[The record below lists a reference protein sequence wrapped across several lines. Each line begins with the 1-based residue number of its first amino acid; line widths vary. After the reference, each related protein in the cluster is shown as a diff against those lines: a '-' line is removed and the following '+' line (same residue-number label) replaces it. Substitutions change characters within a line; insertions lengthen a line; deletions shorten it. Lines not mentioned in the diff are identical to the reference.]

1 MQQPNPQPSSTSAA
15 STEHHSALFARLVLQ
30 LADLAM
36 VMMGRV
42 PNPQTGQPHRD
53 FEAAQMFIDQLDMLE
68 VKTRGNL
75 LPEESRLLRETL
87 MQLRLAFVEAVE
99 EVPSSTEARSASDT
113 PSTAPPQPGPAAPAT
128 ASASSTPQQPTQ
140 APETQEAETESR
152 RRFFK
157 KYDV

>member
-1 MQQPNPQPSSTSAA
+1 MQQPNREPTSTPAA
-15 STEHHSALFARLVLQ
+15 NPEHHAALFVRLVLQ

-42 PNPQTGQPHRD
+42 PNPQTGQTQRD
-53 FEAAQMFIDQLDMLE
+53 FEAAQMFIDQLEMLE

-99 EVPSSTEARSASDT
+99 EGPSSTETRSASHT
-113 PSTAPPQPGPAAPAT
+113 PSTASPQPGPAAPAT
-128 ASASSTPQQPTQ
+128 AGASSAPQQPTQ
-140 APETQEAETESR
+140 ASETQQAETESR